1 MIAEEEFSDASQKPA
16 LERIASGFG
25 RSFTFNAFSER
36 SNNTKAIWHY
46 HPEIE
51 LVYVNQGQGKRHIG
65 HHISYYTDGDL
76 VLIGSM
82 VPHFGFTD
90 RLTDNSKEHV
100 IQFLPEVIS
109 KGLGF
114 LPEFEDITRLLA
126 TSQHGLTFSGVT
138 KERVGRITDA
148 MRVQDS
154 FNRLLSLVSI
164 LKVLATSDEYQM
176 LNVSKITVQASLQDH
191 VKIEVVFNYVMEHF
205 KREISLQEVS
215 TFVNMTV
222 SSFCR
227 YFKKQTGKTF
237 TAFVNEVRIT
247 HACKLLSET
256 SRQVSDICFD
266 CGYNNFAHF
275 NKQFKKI
282 TELNPSQYRSSFRPV
297 IG

>member
-1 MIAEEEFSDASQKPA
+1 MIAEEEFSLAPKKPT
-16 LERIASGFG
+16 LERIDTGFG
-25 RSFTFNAFSER
+25 RSLTYRAFSER
-36 SNNTKAIWHY
+36 STNSTPIWHY

-51 LVYVNQGQGKRHIG
+51 LVYVDKGHGKRHIG
-65 HHISYYTDGDL
+65 HHISYYTSGDL

-82 VPHFGFTD
+82 VPHYGFTD
-90 RLTDNSKEHV
+90 RLTDHSKEHV
-100 IQFLPEVIS
+100 IQFLPDVVND
-109 KGLGF
+109 GLGS
-114 LPEFEDITRLLA
+114 LPEFADIKRLLERA
-126 TSQHGLTFSGVT
+126 QHGLIFKGQT
-138 KERVGRITDA
+138 KDKVGLITDE
-148 MRVQDS
+148 MKIQDS
-154 FNRLLSLVSI
+154 FEQVLSLLSI
-164 LKVLATSDEYQM
+164 LKILAVSEEYEM
-176 LNVSKITVQASLQDH
+176 LNASKMTVQASLQDH
-191 VKIEVVFNYVMEHF
+191 VKIEVVFNYVIEHF
-205 KREISLQEVS
+205 RRDIPLQEIS

-237 TAFVNEVRIT
+237 TAFVNEVRVT

-282 TELNPSQYRSSFRPV
+282 TGHNPSQYRSAFRPV

>member
-1 MIAEEEFSDASQKPA
+1 MIAEEEFSRNPQKPT
-16 LERIASGFG
+16 LERIDSGFG
-25 RSFTFNAFSER
+25 KSLTFNAFSE
-36 SNNTKAIWHY
+36 SSSNTKAIWHY
-46 HPEIE
+46 HPEVE
-51 LVYVNQGQGKRHIG
+51 LVYVDQGQGKRHIG

-82 VPHFGFTD
+82 VPHFGYTD
-90 RLTDNSKEHV
+90 RLTDHSREHV

-126 TSQHGLTFSGVT
+126 SAQHGLTFTGFT
-138 KERVGRITDA
+138 KNKVGRITDA
-148 MRVQDS
+148 MIVQDS
-154 FNRLLSLVSI
+154 FERLLSLVSI
-164 LKVLATSDEYQM
+164 LKVLASSEEYQI
-176 LNVSKITVQASLQDH
+176 LNVSKIT
-191 VKIEVVFNYVMEHF
+191 
-205 KREISLQEVS
+205 
-215 TFVNMTV
+215 
-222 SSFCR
+222 
-227 YFKKQTGKTF
+227 GKTF
-237 TAFVNEVRIT
+237 TSFVNEVRIT

-256 SRQVSDICFD
+256 SRQISDICFD

>member
-114 LPEFEDITRLLA
+114 LSEFEDITRLLA